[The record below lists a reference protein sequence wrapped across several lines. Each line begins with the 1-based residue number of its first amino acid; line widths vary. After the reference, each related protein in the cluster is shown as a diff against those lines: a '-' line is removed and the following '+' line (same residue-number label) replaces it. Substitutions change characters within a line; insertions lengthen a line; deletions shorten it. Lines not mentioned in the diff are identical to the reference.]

1 MTDPWT
7 TWKRGF
13 DAWEQATAKFTEQ
26 LMSSPLLLEP
36 SGAMLGA
43 MMKARAEADRRAAS
57 WWSTVGLPTRHDQE
71 RMMHAINQLHSR
83 ILDLEEELAD
93 ARAGAAE
100 AENSA
105 KK

>member
-71 RMMHAINQLHSR
+71 RMMQAFNLLHSG
-83 ILDLEEELAD
+83 ILPFVWVGA
-93 ARAGAAE
+93 AAGGGAAE